1 MVLQFKNLGKFFQ
14 RGAGGGSRTH
24 NPLRATHLKCVAY
37 ANSATPACYYSSSLS
52 INSSNGLRQSVSSW
66 EYNKANNFSSL
77 KPLSASLFNFSKIRL
92 SCSLSRIYGVFG
104 FDGMSMRRGR
114 ESNPRIWVLQ
124 THALPLSN
132 RAVFIL
138 TSLSFLLHIYL
149 IYRPL

>member
-52 INSSNGLRQSVSSW
+52 IN
-66 EYNKANNFSSL
+66 
-77 KPLSASLFNFSKIRL
+77 FSKIRL

-104 FDGMSMRRGR
+104 FGGVSMRRGR

-132 RAVFIL
+132 RAIFIL

-149 IYRPL
+149 IYRTL